1 MRHEQFGTQ
10 LQTQQRQQQEQ
21 RQRQQHQQEHQHA
34 YAGLR
39 RELPEKQQQARRES
53 ISEATKIA
61 QRSCDQ

>member
-39 RELPEKQQQARRES
+39 RELPEKQQQVRHES
-53 ISEATKIA
+53 ISGATKIA